1 MKIFNIIIFFLI
13 NEEIIKNLMY
23 LKIKSTTKI
32 LLMIFNKLIKI
43 NNHKL
48 MQINR
53 KIKNRKINVNN
64 MKYYLMKT

>member
-13 NEEIIKNLMY
+13 KEEIILNMMY
-23 LKIKSTTKI
+23 LKIKSKTKI

-48 MQINR
+48 MEIKR
-53 KIKNRKINVNN
+53 KIKN
-64 MKYYLMKT
+64 

>member
-1 MKIFNIIIFFLI
+1 MKIFNIVIFFLI

-48 MQINR
+48 MEINR